1 MIGYTTF
8 AFFAFYFGITFVLY
22 HLLPQKA
29 KWCVLLLES
38 YVFYFISCK
47 GHIWQI
53 IAATVIVWL
62 IGIWLQRLND
72 GFKKKKKGLPRDER
86 KALKKKYTSYKRGV
100 LALGVLST
108 LGILLV
114 CKYQGFFVDT
124 ANSLFGTNAQ
134 YLKVVQ
140 PLGISFYTL
149 SAISYIT
156 DIYHGKFEAEKNP
169 FRVSLF
175 LSFMLTIVEGPITRY
190 DQFGVQFKSCPKFDY
205 HNFIYGAVR
214 VVWGLI
220 KKMIIADRAAMF
232 VNAVFDK
239 PNQWNA
245 LTVLAAVLLYTL
257 QLYSE
262 FSGIMDVM
270 CGLGEMMGLH
280 LPENFRRP
288 FFARSINEFWQRW
301 HITLGGWLRDYIF
314 YPISL
319 SKAFMSLSKSA
330 GKKFNRYYANLIPTA
345 VALFFVWFSN
355 GFWHGSGWKYIV
367 YGLYYYVLMMLGM
380 FFEPLF
386 RKVCPALKID
396 RQSNGFRRFQ
406 IARTFLIANFGMFIF
421 RADDLPTLGKMISS
435 IFTNPIVFNGLS
447 KALGLSSGL
456 DWIDCVVIALGV
468 ALLIIVGNIQEK
480 GVDIREKIAKLPY
493 YKKFILF
500 MVMIFSVIIMGGYG
514 EGYGVIDLI
523 YAKF

>member
-29 KWCVLLLES
+29 KWCVLLLGS

-149 SAISYIT
+149 SAIGYIT

-245 LTVLAAVLLYTL
+245 LTVCAAVLLYTL

-262 FSGIMDVM
+262 FS
-270 CGLGEMMGLH
+270 
-280 LPENFRRP
+280 
-288 FFARSINEFWQRW
+288 
-301 HITLGGWLRDYIF
+301 
-314 YPISL
+314 
-319 SKAFMSLSKSA
+319 
-330 GKKFNRYYANLIPTA
+330 
-345 VALFFVWFSN
+345 
-355 GFWHGSGWKYIV
+355 
-367 YGLYYYVLMMLGM
+367 
-380 FFEPLF
+380 
-386 RKVCPALKID
+386 
-396 RQSNGFRRFQ
+396 
-406 IARTFLIANFGMFIF
+406 
-421 RADDLPTLGKMISS
+421 
-435 IFTNPIVFNGLS
+435 
-447 KALGLSSGL
+447 
-456 DWIDCVVIALGV
+456 
-468 ALLIIVGNIQEK
+468 
-480 GVDIREKIAKLPY
+480 
-493 YKKFILF
+493 
-500 MVMIFSVIIMGGYG
+500 
-514 EGYGVIDLI
+514 
-523 YAKF
+523 